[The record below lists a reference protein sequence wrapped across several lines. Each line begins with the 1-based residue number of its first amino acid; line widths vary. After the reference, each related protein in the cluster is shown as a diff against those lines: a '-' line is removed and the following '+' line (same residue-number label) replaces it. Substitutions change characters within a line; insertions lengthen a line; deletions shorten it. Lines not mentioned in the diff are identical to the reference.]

1 VFWGVFLSILIT
13 MRWYQLN
20 KPHCLA
26 ENYARW
32 TNYAFSIQ
40 VGGFFV
46 PCILA
51 ISILTAAKL
60 SKVVLSSAAVII
72 SVSLACGLASTLTLI
87 YDWGGVCED
96 AFG

>member
-1 VFWGVFLSILIT
+1 

-20 KPHCLA
+20 KPVCLA
-26 ENYARW
+26 ENYALW
-32 TNYAFSIQ
+32 TNYAVSIQ

-51 ISILTAAKL
+51 ISVLTASKL
-60 SKVVLSSAAVII
+60 SKIIFSSAAVIL
-72 SVSLACGLASTLTLI
+72 SVSSACGLASALTLI